1 MIKVDV
7 KYQRQF
13 LKSDIQS
20 AKARLLNEQESVC
33 PSFVKIMALS
43 EEIKN
48 LESELKATYKRVP
61 KNL

>member
-1 MIKVDV
+1 MIKIDI

-33 PSFVKIMALS
+33 PSFVKIMALND
-43 EEIKN
+43 EIKN
-48 LESELKATYKRVP
+48 LEAQLKATYKRVP